1 MLHYANLSLSV
12 EHLGTS
18 PVMYLLHN
26 ASERLLGC
34 GGLVMYLLHNAPERL
49 LGCGLL
55 WVRQIANDVWQN
67 IVDGIPL
74 QRKLNK

>member
-26 ASERLLGC
+26 A
-34 GGLVMYLLHNAPERL
+34 PEHL

-74 QRKLNK
+74 QRILNK